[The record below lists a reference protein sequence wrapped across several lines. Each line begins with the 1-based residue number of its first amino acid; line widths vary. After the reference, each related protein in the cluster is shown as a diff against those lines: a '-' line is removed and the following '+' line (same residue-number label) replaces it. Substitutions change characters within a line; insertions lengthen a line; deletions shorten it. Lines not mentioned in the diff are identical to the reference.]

1 MYVFGGGQS
10 WSYDT
15 IIRVRPGAAEIVGSL
30 PNRLSDAVSIPYVY
44 NGQRGLLLIG
54 GYDGKIFNRVA
65 KFVSVQGRH
74 LHWQTLFT
82 LPEGLRYPAVASTNG
97 KVFIAGGQTASG
109 GLSDDVYVWSSGSN
123 EVRHLATLPS
133 ALDKAAAF
141 AAGSMSIVIA
151 GGNRADGQ
159 PTDEILAMNVKTG
172 AIKQV
177 GKLPSALADMGY
189 TQVGSVGYIAGGVLS
204 SGQTNSEVWKVLM
217 GE

>member
-1 MYVFGGGQS
+1 
-10 WSYDT
+10 
-15 IIRVRPGAAEIVGSL
+15 
-30 PNRLSDAVSIPYVY
+30 
-44 NGQRGLLLIG
+44 
-54 GYDGKIFNRVA
+54 
-65 KFVSVQGRH
+65 
-74 LHWQTLFT
+74 
-82 LPEGLRYPAVASTNG
+82 
-97 KVFIAGGQTASG
+97 
-109 GLSDDVYVWSSGSN
+109 
-123 EVRHLATLPS
+123 
-133 ALDKAAAF
+133 
-141 AAGSMSIVIA
+141 MSIVIA